1 MKSYHREH
9 SDATT
14 KRRRPGEAHVAN
26 TFRRATCARCEETV
40 ISLGAAIRV
49 DRVEGGFEIIHLCAE
64 CATSGAYLALKASAE
79 AAELESQRQ
88 RFTKRRYTRRADR
101 RAA

>member
-14 KRRRPGEAHVAN
+14 KRRRLGETRVAN
-26 TFRRATCARCEETV
+26 TFRRATCARCEEPV
-40 ISLGAAIRV
+40 IALGAAIRV

-64 CATSGAYLALKASAE
+64 CAASGAFLALKRHAE
-79 AAELESQRQ
+79 AADLESQRR
-88 RFTKRRYTRRADR
+88 RFTERRPADR
-101 RAA
+101 REAA

>member
-1 MKSYHREH
+1 
-9 SDATT
+9 
-14 KRRRPGEAHVAN
+14 
-26 TFRRATCARCEETV
+26 
-40 ISLGAAIRV
+40 V

-64 CATSGAYLALKASAE
+64 CATSGAFLALKRHAE

-88 RFTKRRYTRRADR
+88 RFQTRRTSDR